1 MKHIPRFYIT
11 AHLEQGLSFCL
22 SNDRINHVFRVLR
35 MKEKEHL
42 QVFNS
47 IDGEWDCEIL
57 NEKTGLVQC
66 LKQLKETDITTD
78 GPIIACAIINS
89 NAMSWMLEKI
99 TELGAQE
106 IIPLI
111 TQYTAH
117 HKNYREDRAKKII
130 IQACEQCR
138 RISVPKLHSP
148 IKLEKFLRE
157 YNYPQELLFGD
168 ERLPEGNFYDFI
180 GKNSI
185 FLVGPEGGFSEKEYN
200 LLDKYDFVRKVKI
213 SKNIL
218 RSETAATAFAAGWNC
233 KFSQKIY

>member
-22 SNDRINHVFRVLR
+22 SNDHVNHVFRVLR

-47 IDGEWDCEIL
+47 TDGEWDCEIL

-66 LKQLKETDITTD
+66 LKQIKKSETETF
-78 GPIIACAIINS
+78 GPIIACAIINQ

-111 TQYTAH
+111 TQYTTH
-117 HKNYREDRAKKII
+117 HKNYREDRAQKII
-130 IQACEQCR
+130 VQACEQCR
-138 RISVPKLHSP
+138 RIFVPKLHSP
-148 IKLEKFLRE
+148 IKLEKFLKE
-157 YNYPQELLFGD
+157 YDYPQSLLFGD

-180 GKNSI
+180 EKNSI
-185 FLVGPEGGFSEKEYN
+185 FLVGPEGGFSNEEYN
-200 LLDKYDFVRKVKI
+200 LLDGYDFVKKVKI

-233 KFSQKIY
+233 KFL

>member
-11 AHLEQGLSFCL
+11 AHLDQEFSFYL
-22 SNDRINHVFRVLR
+22 SNDHMNHAFHVLR

-47 IDGEWDCEIL
+47 VDGEWDCEIL

-66 LKQLKETDITTD
+66 LRQLRKADITTD
-78 GPIIACAIINS
+78 GPIIACAIINQNS
-89 NAMSWMLEKI
+89 MSWMLEKI
-99 TELGAQE
+99 TELGASE

-111 TQYTAH
+111 TQYTTH

-148 IKLEKFLRE
+148 IKLKKFLRE
-157 YNYPQELLFGD
+157 YDYPQAILLGD

-180 GKNSI
+180 EKNSI
-185 FLVGPEGGFSEKEYN
+185 FLIGPEGGFSEEEYN
-200 LLDKYDFVRKVKI
+200 LLDDCVFVKRVKI

-218 RSETAATAFAAGWNC
+218 RSETAAISFASGWNC
-233 KFSQKIY
+233 KFL